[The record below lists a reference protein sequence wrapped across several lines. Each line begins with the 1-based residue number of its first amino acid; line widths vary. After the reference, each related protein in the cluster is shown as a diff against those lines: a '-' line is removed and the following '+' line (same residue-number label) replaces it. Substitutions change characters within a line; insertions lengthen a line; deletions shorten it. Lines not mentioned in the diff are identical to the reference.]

1 MRQRVMIDKKTYQQY
16 RRELSDAQ
24 WRYIFDRKYISF
36 NPRTRESL
44 VKKGFTLEKKY
55 RNIEYN
61 NGIAHY
67 GSQFA
72 QKTHDMVEYVCKLRE
87 NKLKED
93 HPNAKIIRTDEEL
106 LKCFS
111 ESVLIGEEPY
121 IYVYRG
127 REAIVQEVSDDYM
140 LSPHYLWQIEIDK
153 TAGKFLVYDY
163 ISGHK
168 GSYGY
173 RYKQ

>member
-1 MRQRVMIDKKTYQQY
+1 MIDEKTYKQY
-16 RRELSDAQ
+16 RRELSTAQ
-24 WRYIFDRKYISF
+24 WKYIFDRKYISF
-36 NPRTRESL
+36 NPRTRETL
-44 VKKGFTLEKKY
+44 VKKGFTLEHIDRIILHSNGIKKY
-55 RNIEYN
+55 
-61 NGIAHY
+61 
-67 GSQFA
+67 GSEFTK
-72 QKTHDMVEYVCKLRE
+72 KTHDMVEYICKLRE

-111 ESVLIGEEPY
+111 ESILIGEEPY

-127 REAIVQEVSDDYM
+127 REAIVQEVSDEYI
-140 LSPHYLWQIEIDK
+140 LSTYYRWQIEIDK